1 MYYVHYSIKTVIIAY
16 TYFLDLMKAYQP
28 RTSTFVDIFSSGWK
42 TKSCHITRLN
52 AMIVFYQKRIKFLKK
67 NIFIKDIAIWNRR
80 VTGMVFLPGFRA
92 VASLQGPKERSRNG
106 IISLIGEYWKN
117 VELPSQN
124 MNFKITY
131 KRKKC

>member
-1 MYYVHYSIKTVIIAY
+1 
-16 TYFLDLMKAYQP
+16 
-28 RTSTFVDIFSSGWK
+28 
-42 TKSCHITRLN
+42 
-52 AMIVFYQKRIKFLKK
+52 
-67 NIFIKDIAIWNRR
+67 
-80 VTGMVFLPGFRA
+80 MVFLPGFRA

-131 KRKKC
+131 KRKKVLDELKYWYYLLLSSESKMIKSKYVNRYKIAVMIKKNNFKTKPNSMKRNSSVHSN